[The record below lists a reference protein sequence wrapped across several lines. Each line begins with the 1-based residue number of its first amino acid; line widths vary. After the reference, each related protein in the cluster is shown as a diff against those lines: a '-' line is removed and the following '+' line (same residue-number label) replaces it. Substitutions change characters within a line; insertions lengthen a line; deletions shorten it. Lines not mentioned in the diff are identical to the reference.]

1 MQADLQVTAGKS
13 LRLRCESRGGNPPAD
28 IQWYID
34 DELLTESSQKNET
47 EVGDDRKWNAIS
59 VLQIV
64 FKKVFQSF
72 QYYKITYVQ
81 YSKST
86 TKLMIRNLSSK
97 IKFIFQEHHMRRLR
111 CVSKHE
117 AYPRRALEEA
127 TRLDILYEPEVRL
140 VKPEGG
146 FQFEANI
153 DEVKIHCVSDGNP
166 KPNVF
171 WRKAGGESILR
182 LGETLDFLPVRE
194 GDGGS
199 YFCWAKNEIG
209 TSDELSV
216 TFDVLYAPRK
226 VLTRPDK
233 RIDLDAGRPAKFQC
247 EAEANPQPKLEWL
260 QKFPEDQ
267 GGQVFSRGQGK
278 TLLLSNVTYEME
290 GKWACV
296 ATTTIKGRVRKMTS
310 DPIDVEVVGKPQV
323 LFYKTDQRQDFAMHS
338 DAEVLV
344 TFCSDPK
351 PRSLVWQWGS
361 LRLIEGV

>member
-1 MQADLQVTAGKS
+1 
-13 LRLRCESRGGNPPAD
+13 
-28 IQWYID
+28 
-34 DELLTESSQKNET
+34 
-47 EVGDDRKWNAIS
+47 
-59 VLQIV
+59 
-64 FKKVFQSF
+64 
-72 QYYKITYVQ
+72 
-81 YSKST
+81 
-86 TKLMIRNLSSK
+86 
-97 IKFIFQEHHMRRLR
+97 MRRLR

-351 PRSLVWQWGS
+351 PRSLVWQWGRGGYCILNYPS
-361 LRLIEGV
+361 NLPSVNQCQS